1 MLDSTEL
8 AKRLRTAM
16 DLRVPP
22 LPSVELA
29 AKMGVSKQVVYE
41 WRTTGRISKGRLLDL
56 ARATEM
62 PLEYYLEP
70 DRGTTPATKAIWLK
84 LGKAFARAA
93 LALILVTP
101 PIADNNAEAAFNII
115 AYTLHIAAL
124 LRRLSYKVSQAY
136 RAFLTRRLRVYGNP
150 GMWALLTPLS

>member
-1 MLDSTEL
+1 MLDSSEL

-16 DLRVPP
+16 ELRKPP

-56 ARATEM
+56 AKETEM

-70 DRGTTPATKAIWLK
+70 DRGTTPATDRKS
-84 LGKAFARAA
+84 
-93 LALILVTP
+93 T
-101 PIADNNAEAAFNII
+101 
-115 AYTLHIAAL
+115 
-124 LRRLSYKVSQAY
+124 RLNS
-136 RAFLTRRLRVYGNP
+136 NH
-150 GMWALLTPLS
+150 

>member
-1 MLDSTEL
+1 MLDSSEL

-16 DLRVPP
+16 DLRMPP

-56 ARATEM
+56 AKATEM
-62 PLEYYLEP
+62 PLEYYLEAE
-70 DRGTTPATKAIWLK
+70 RGATPATKSIWLK

-93 LALILVTP
+93 LALLLITP
-101 PIADNNAEAAFNII
+101 PLSGNKAEAAFNNNNF
-115 AYTLHIAAL
+115 ARPEGVLSAHWL
-124 LRRLSYKVSQAY
+124 FFLRILFSYKISQAC
-136 RAFLTRRLRVYGNP
+136 RGFLTQ
-150 GMWALLTPLS
+150 PLQHCC

>member
-1 MLDSTEL
+1 MLDSSEL

-16 DLRVPP
+16 DLRMPP

-56 ARATEM
+56 AKATEM
-62 PLEYYLEP
+62 PLEYYLEA
-70 DRGTTPATKAIWLK
+70 DRGTTPATKAIWAK

-93 LALILVTP
+93 LALLLITP
-101 PIADNNAEAAFNII
+101 PLSGNKAEAAFNNNNF
-115 AYTLHIAAL
+115 A
-124 LRRLSYKVSQAY
+124 RLECGRITHWMRKL
-136 RAFLTRRLRVYGNP
+136 FRLCNP
-150 GMWALLTPLS
+150 SLI